1 MTCDGTQL
9 AGASILLLVCACS
22 AAGRGPPS
30 LPATREA
37 ATQPA
42 GIASRYPG
50 DAGIEKDPAVLLHE
64 DFEPPQID
72 LKKWTQATLKAG
84 SLSLVTDPNNVHG
97 GRQALQVTATL
108 GKNTGGHL
116 FKRFEKGYERM
127 HCRFAVRF
135 APDIDYTHHFVHLQ
149 AELPATPWP
158 TGGAG
163 ECPAG
168 DKKFSVSIE
177 PWGQWGKY
185 PPPGG
190 WHFYNY
196 WWKMKKAPDG
206 KYWGNGLAKE
216 AYGEPERGKW
226 YCVEFMAACNTPGQE
241 DGEAAFWI
249 DGKPMARHGGINWRS
264 DGKLKLNTFW
274 LMLYV
279 TDSSA
284 KKNRVN
290 TVWFD
295 DVVVATEYVGPP
307 VSPSR

>member
-1 MTCDGTQL
+1 MRPFASVVFAVMGLAISGALRAEKPAATQ
-9 AGASILLLVCACS
+9 
-22 AAGRGPPS
+22 
-30 LPATREA
+30 PAT
-37 ATQPA
+37 TQPA
-42 GIASRYPG
+42 GIAARYPG
-50 DAGIEKDPAVLLHE
+50 DVGIEKDPAVLLHE
-64 DFEPPQID
+64 DFEAPQLD
-72 LKKWTQATLKAG
+72 QKKWTQITTKAG
-84 SLSLVTDPNNVHG
+84 SLSLVDDPNNVHG
-97 GRQALQVTATL
+97 GRQALQITATL

-116 FKRFEKGYERM
+116 FKRFDKGYERM
-127 HCRFAVRF
+127 YCRFAVKF
-135 APDIDYTHHFVHLQ
+135 AEDIDYTHHFVNLL
-149 AELPATPWP
+149 AELPATAWP

-196 WWKMKKAPDG
+196 WWKMKGAPDG

-216 AYGEPERGKW
+216 AYAVPERGKW
-226 YCVEFMAACNTPGQE
+226 YCIEFMAGCNTPGKD

-249 DGKPMARHGGINWRS
+249 DGKLMARHTGINWRS
-264 DGKLKLNTFW
+264 DEKLKLNTLW

-279 TDSSA
+279 TDASA
-284 KKNRVN
+284 KKNKVN

-295 DVVVATEYVGPP
+295 DVVLATEYVGPR
-307 VSPSR
+307 VLRAR

>member
-1 MTCDGTQL
+1 MRRQFL
-9 AGASILLLVCACS
+9 VAGVLLV
-22 AAGRGPPS
+22 S
-30 LPATREA
+30 LPNACLVGAGTVA
-37 ATQPA
+37 ASAPASQPA
-42 GIASRYPG
+42 GVAARHPG
-50 DAGIEKDPAVLLHE
+50 DVGIDKDPAVLLHE
-64 DFEPPQID
+64 DFEAPQLD
-72 LKKWTQATLKAG
+72 PKKWTQMTLKAG
-84 SLSLVTDPNNVHG
+84 SLSLATDPNDVHG
-97 GRQALQVTATL
+97 GRQALQVIATL

-116 FKRFEKGYERM
+116 FKRFDKGYERM
-127 HCRFAVRF
+127 HCRFAVKF
-135 APDIDYTHHFVHLQ
+135 AEDIDYTHHFVHLL

-185 PPPGG
+185 PSPGG

-216 AYGEPERGKW
+216 AYAVPERGKW
-226 YCVEFMAACNTPGQE
+226 YCIEFMAKCNTPAQD
-241 DGEAAFWI
+241 DGEAGFWI
-249 DGKPMARHGGINWRS
+249 DGKQMAHHTGINWRS
-264 DGKLKLNTFW
+264 DGKLKLNTLW

-279 TDSSA
+279 TDASA
-284 KKNRVN
+284 KKNKVN

-295 DVVVATEYVGPP
+295 DVVVATEYIGPP
-307 VSPSR
+307 VVPAR